1 MNILHLEDDGPL
13 REILAAALRAV
24 EPNCEL
30 HQFIKSD
37 DALAYVR
44 QHPKAID
51 LFIIDIRVPGS
62 MDGLQM
68 AHRVRELSAPG
79 AMVLTSAY
87 RVPDQEVL
95 KKLDCQWYP
104 KPWHIIETSTK
115 LLNLAYGKHPSGQ
128 QASAQPATN
137 DSVTPSATTGENAA
151 QSVPTA
157 SASEPEK
164 QPPST
169 PSAPDTT
176 PSAPDTPPLV
186 TPEALTPKPDRKNGN
201 G

>member
-24 EPNCEL
+24 EPTCEL

-44 QHPKAID
+44 QHPQTID
-51 LFIIDIRVPGS
+51 LFIIDIRVPGT

-87 RVPDQEVL
+87 RVPDQDVL

-115 LLNLAYGKHPSGQ
+115 LLKLAYGRQPTGSQQEAAASAPGNGNAVPSVPAPSGSAG
-128 QASAQPATN
+128 QAGPIQN
-137 DSVTPSATTGENAA
+137 
-151 QSVPTA
+151 
-157 SASEPEK
+157 ASEPEK
-164 QPPST
+164 QPSSASP
-169 PSAPDTT
+169 APDT
-176 PSAPDTPPLV
+176 SPPV
-186 TPEALTPKPDRKNGN
+186 APEALVPKPDNKNGHS
-201 G
+201 

>member
-1 MNILHLEDDGPL
+1 MHILHLEDDGPL

-44 QHPKAID
+44 QHPQAID

-115 LLNLAYGKHPSGQ
+115 LLNLAYGKRPSDQ
-128 QASAQPATN
+128 QASAQPAPDGSSTL
-137 DSVTPSATTGENAA
+137 SAAAPGENTG

-157 SASEPEK
+157 SVSEPEG

-169 PSAPDTT
+169 PP
-176 PSAPDTPPLV
+176 APDTPPV
-186 TPEALTPKPDRKNGN
+186 TPDALPPKPDNTDSHG
-201 G
+201 

>member
-24 EPNCEL
+24 EPTCEL
-30 HQFIKSD
+30 HQFVKSD

-44 QHPKAID
+44 QHPQTID
-51 LFIIDIRVPGS
+51 LFIIDIRVPGT

-87 RVPDQEVL
+87 RVPDQDVL

-115 LLNLAYGKHPSGQ
+115 LLKLAYGRQPSGSLQ
-128 QASAQPATN
+128 GAVTSAPGN
-137 DSVTPSATTGENAA
+137 GNIVP
-151 QSVPTA
+151 SVPTPSESA
-157 SASEPEK
+157 GQAAPIQNASEPEK
-164 QPPST
+164 QPSSAP
-169 PSAPDTT
+169 PAPDTS
-176 PSAPDTPPLV
+176 PPVAPG
-186 TPEALTPKPDRKNGN
+186 ALAPKPDNRNGH

>member
-30 HQFIKSD
+30 HQFVKSD

-44 QHPKAID
+44 QHPQAID

-62 MDGLQM
+62 MDGLQV

-87 RVPDQEVL
+87 RAPDQEVL

-104 KPWHIIETSTK
+104 KPWHIIETSTR
-115 LLNLAYGKHPSGQ
+115 LLKLAYGRQSQGSQPVTPPPAPDDSPAV
-128 QASAQPATN
+128 ASAAVPTEGTGQAGP
-137 DSVTPSATTGENAA
+137 SPSASAPETPRP
-151 QSVPTA
+151 SVPA
-157 SASEPEK
+157 
-164 QPPST
+164 
-169 PSAPDTT
+169 AP
-176 PSAPDTPPLV
+176 TPP
-186 TPEALTPKPDRKNGN
+186 EAHPTQPDDKG
-201 G
+201 GPG

>member
-1 MNILHLEDDGPL
+1 MHILHLEDDGPL

-87 RVPDQEVL
+87 RVPDQDVL

-115 LLNLAYGKHPSGQ
+115 LLNLAYGKRPSDQ
-128 QASAQPATN
+128 PASAQPAP
-137 DSVTPSATTGENAA
+137 SASGTPSAAAASENAA

-169 PSAPDTT
+169 PP
-176 PSAPDTPPLV
+176 APDTPPPV
-186 TPEALTPKPDRKNGN
+186 TPEALSPTPDRKNGHS
-201 G
+201 

>member
-44 QHPKAID
+44 QHAQGID

-68 AHRVRELSAPG
+68 AHQVRELRAPG

-87 RVPDQEVL
+87 RVPDQDVL

-115 LLNLAYGKHPSGQ
+115 LLKLAYGRRPQDSP
-128 QASAQPATN
+128 QA
-137 DSVTPSATTGENAA
+137 
-151 QSVPTA
+151 TA
-157 SASEPEK
+157 
-164 QPPST
+164 
-169 PSAPDTT
+169 PSAPDDGNTPSSAIT
-176 PSAPDTPPLV
+176 PTAPTQSASDSENASPSAPS
-186 TPEALTPKPDRKNGN
+186 TPESPPAATPDALAPKPEHKNGHE
-201 G
+201 

>member
-24 EPNCEL
+24 EPSCEL

-44 QHPKAID
+44 QHAQVID

-68 AHRVRELSAPG
+68 AHQVRELRAPG

-87 RVPDQEVL
+87 RVPDQDVL

-115 LLNLAYGKHPSGQ
+115 LLKLAYGKQPHGGSQAAATPVPDNGNAAPS
-128 QASAQPATN
+128 
-137 DSVTPSATTGENAA
+137 VITPSESAGPTG
-151 QSVPTA
+151 PTQ

-164 QPPST
+164 APSSASPMPDSPP
-169 PSAPDTT
+169 P
-176 PSAPDTPPLV
+176 V
-186 TPEALTPKPDRKNGN
+186 TPEALSPKPGHKNGH

>member
-44 QHPKAID
+44 QHVQGID

-68 AHRVRELSAPG
+68 AHQVRELRAPG

-87 RVPDQEVL
+87 RVPDQDVL

-115 LLNLAYGKHPSGQ
+115 LLKLAYGRQPTGSPQATAPSAPDDGGTPPSAITPSG
-128 QASAQPATN
+128 N
-137 DSVTPSATTGENAA
+137 TGPT
-151 QSVPTA
+151 VPTQ

-164 QPPST
+164 ASPST
-169 PSAPDTT
+169 PSAPD
-176 PSAPDTPPLV
+176 SPPPV
-186 TPEALTPKPDRKNGN
+186 TPDALAPKPDNKNGH

>member
-44 QHPKAID
+44 QHAQGID

-68 AHRVRELSAPG
+68 AHQVRELRAPG

-87 RVPDQEVL
+87 RVPDQDVL

-115 LLNLAYGKHPSGQ
+115 LLNLAYGKQPQDSPPATARSVPDDGGPTSPSAITPSG
-128 QASAQPATN
+128 SAGST
-137 DSVTPSATTGENAA
+137 
-151 QSVPTA
+151 VPTQ
-157 SASEPEK
+157 SASE
-164 QPPST
+164 QGTAS
-169 PSAPDTT
+169 PSASSVPD
-176 PSAPDTPPLV
+176 SLPPV
-186 TPEALTPKPDRKNGN
+186 MPGALDPKPEHNNGH